1 MSSENVHPVTHVTAE
16 VPIADYIDHNRE
28 ARVTVRAEGLV
39 KKYGG
44 RKVVDGVHIDV
55 TQGEIV
61 GLLGPNG
68 AGKTTTFHMITGMI
82 KPNAGKIFF
91 DKTNIKH
98 YAMYRRARL
107 GIGYL
112 SQEASIFRKLTVEQN
127 IMAIL
132 QTLKL
137 SKQERQVLSRQDD
150 MELIQRAVSGEQSAF
165 KMLEKKYRGAITSLI
180 RRMMH
185 SHPNDVD
192 DLVQETFIKAFQA
205 LANFNNEYAFS
216 TWLYKIASNHCID
229 FLRKKR
235 LKAFSID
242 QPIETKEGTVEYE
255 IYDNSTAPDLE
266 RAFYAIF
273 NRFNA

>member
-1 MSSENVHPVTHVTAE
+1 M
-16 VPIADYIDHNRE
+16 
-28 ARVTVRAEGLV
+28 V
-39 KKYGG
+39 K
-44 RKVVDGVHIDV
+44 
-55 TQGEIV
+55 
-61 GLLGPNG
+61 
-68 AGKTTTFHMITGMI
+68 
-82 KPNAGKIFF
+82 
-91 DKTNIKH
+91 
-98 YAMYRRARL
+98 
-107 GIGYL
+107 
-112 SQEASIFRKLTVEQN
+112 QE
-127 IMAIL
+127 
-132 QTLKL
+132 L

-266 RAFYAIF
+266 LHNRERTKIIIDAINDLPEKYKIVIKMRHEEDLDYQEIADKLDIPLGTVKAHLFRARAILYKKL
-273 NRFNA
+273 RGQIVDLYED